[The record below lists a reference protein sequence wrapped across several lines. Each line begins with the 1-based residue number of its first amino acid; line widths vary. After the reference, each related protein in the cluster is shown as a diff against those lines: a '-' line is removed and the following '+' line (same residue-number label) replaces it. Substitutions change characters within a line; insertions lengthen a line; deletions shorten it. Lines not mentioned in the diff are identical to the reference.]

1 MDKVWITFLLFS
13 VSINSMSQTVIGPK
27 GTKIAIDS
35 SKWKINGNNVYNKNS
50 GGIGIGTTNPTAQFH
65 TTGDVRFQGI
75 GSNTLNTKILTAD
88 ANGNITTRLLSNLID
103 GSAVTSING
112 IASSAQTFESG
123 ASGTDF
129 NISSLGSVHT
139 FNLPTAS
146 ATNRGA
152 LSSADWSTFNG
163 KENVLSFST
172 GLTRTGNTIA
182 VNSIQNIT
190 ALSNLTTNGLIKTSG
205 GTGALSIATASDFP
219 ILNQNTTGNA
229 ATVTTNANLTGPVTS
244 VGNATSISA
253 NVVTNSMLAQLPTQT
268 FKGRI
273 ATGTGNVEDLT
284 AAQATAMLTPFTSSA
299 QGVVPASGGGTT
311 NFLRA
316 DGIFAPITSSRNP
329 TVITL
334 NNDITTQPTAGNNP
348 SILTDITGLSFD
360 VTANKTYR
368 FSAII
373 PFTSSATTNPV
384 IFTIDGPTASFISFT
399 SRSPL
404 NNNTEI
410 INYCSAYNTPN
421 SWSGNNNSVLNA
433 NMAIITGI
441 VIPSANGTVK
451 VKFAAKTAA
460 ITAKA
465 GAWLEYW

>member
-1 MDKVWITFLLFS
+1 MEKVWITFLLFS
-13 VSINSMSQTVIGPK
+13 VSFNSMSQTVIGPK

-50 GGIGIGTTNPTAQFH
+50 GGIGIGTANPTAQFH

-112 IASSAQTFESG
+112 IASSAQTFVSG

-163 KENVLSFST
+163 KENALTFSQEF
-172 GLTRTGNTIA
+172 TRATNTI
-182 VNSIQNIT
+182 S
-190 ALSNLTTNGLIKTSG
+190 IKTNS
-205 GTGALSIATASDFP
+205 L
-219 ILNQNTTGNA
+219 
-229 ATVTTNANLTGPVTS
+229 
-244 VGNATSISA
+244 
-253 NVVTNSMLAQLPTQT
+253 TNSMLAQIPTQT
-268 FKGRI
+268 FKGRST
-273 ATGTGNVEDLT
+273 AGNGNVEDLT

-316 DGIFAPITSSRNP
+316 DGTFAIPPGSGRTI
-329 TVITL
+329 ITL
-334 NNDITTQPTAGNNP
+334 ASDVVNNNNQANT
-348 SILTDITGLSFD
+348 LQDVGLSFNMI
-360 VTANKTYR
+360 AGNTYR
-368 FSAII
+368 FNVLIPYTSEQVNNGSRWIINCGASAPTFLSYVSRYSNGDASESINWCN
-373 PFTSSATTNPV
+373 FTSAPGNCNQNSTLTANLAVITGVIKASVNATFKIQFASATK
-384 IFTIDGPTASFISFT
+384 
-399 SRSPL
+399 
-404 NNNTEI
+404 NT
-410 INYCSAYNTPN
+410 
-421 SWSGNNNSVLNA
+421 
-433 NMAIITGI
+433 
-441 VIPSANGTVK
+441 
-451 VKFAAKTAA
+451 A

-465 GAWLEYW
+465 GASLEYW

>member
-50 GGIGIGTTNPTAQFH
+50 GGIGIGTANPTAQFH

-253 NVVTNSMLAQLPTQT
+253 NVVNNSMLAQIPTQT

-284 AAQATAMLTPFTSSA
+284 AAQATALLNTFTSA
-299 QGVVPASGGGTT
+299 AKGLVPQSPGGTT
-311 NFLRA
+311 TFLRA
-316 DGIFAPITSSRNP
+316 DGTFATPVGNTGRSIVFTTTDITSTNASN
-329 TVITL
+329 
-334 NNDITTQPTAGNNP
+334 
-348 SILTDITGLSFD
+348 ILQDVTGLSFN
-360 VTANKTYR
+360 VTAGTPYR
-368 FSAII
+368 FYAMI
-373 PFTSSATTNPV
+373 PYTSGDNNNGSRW
-384 IFTIDGPTASFISFT
+384 TISGPTASFISYV
-399 SRSPL
+399 SRSTL
-404 NNNTEI
+404 GDLTETFS
-410 INYCSAYNTPN
+410 YCGAYNFPQSCNQN
-421 SWSGNNNSVLNA
+421 SSTTA
-433 NMAIITGI
+433 NLATIQGV
-441 VIPSANGTVK
+441 VIPSVSGTIQ
-451 VKFAAKTAA
+451 VKFATENGGVA
-460 ITAKA
+460 IIAKA
-465 GAWLEYW
+465 GASLEYW

>member
-1 MDKVWITFLLFS
+1 MEKVWITFLLFS

-50 GGIGIGTTNPTAQFH
+50 GGIGIGTANPTAQFH

-112 IASSAQTFESG
+112 LANSAQTFQSG

-129 NISSLGSVHT
+129 NISSSGSMHT

-163 KENVLSFST
+163 KENALSFST
-172 GLTRTGNTIA
+172 GLTRTENTIA
-182 VNSIQNIT
+182 VNSTQNIT

-253 NVVTNSMLAQLPTQT
+253 NVVTNSMLAQIPTQT
-268 FKGRI
+268 FKGRTT
-273 ATGTGNVEDLT
+273 TGTGNVEDLT

-316 DGIFAPITSSRNP
+316 DGSWATPSSSNSR
-329 TVITL
+329 TIVTL
-334 NNDITTQPTAGNNP
+334 QNDVSNNTINLVALNELN
-348 SILTDITGLSFD
+348 IN
-360 VTANKTYR
+360 VVANKTYR
-368 FSAII
+368 FFAMI
-373 PFTSSATTNPV
+373 PYTNDKNNNGTRW
-384 IFTIDGPTASFISFT
+384 TIDGPAASLISYS
-399 SRSPL
+399 SRYS
-404 NNNTEI
+404 NVSNETV
-410 INYCSAYNTPN
+410 NYCNNYLLPLSVNQN
-421 SWSGNNNSVLNA
+421 SPQTTTI
-433 NMAIITGI
+433 AIIQGVVT
-441 VIPSANGTVK
+441 PSSNGVLQI
-451 VKFAAKTAA
+451 KFAGATTGNGI

-465 GAWLEYW
+465 GASIEYW